1 MKLDFSSLKLSE
13 QDQRLYDMI
22 FDVPLREGHPKRK
35 LQQMFLKFAELFP
48 LIDVETNDFYNNGG
62 IVGFHF
68 KGDAFIVLCD
78 MDEGT
83 IEVSILIDYENAIFE
98 EIEENVKFDW
108 NQLAIRLK
116 VLQEMT
122 DWQDVSTKE
131 ETIAIYRNRLREQQ
145 NELAR
150 NK

>member
-13 QDQRLYDMI
+13 QDQRMYDMI
-22 FDVPLREGHPKRK
+22 FDVPLKPGHPKRE
-35 LQQMFLKFAELFP
+35 LQQMFFKFGELFP
-48 LIDVETNDFYNNGG
+48 LIDVETNDFYNNGS

-68 KGDAFIVLCD
+68 KGDPFIVLCD
-78 MDEGT
+78 VEERT

-108 NQLAIRLK
+108 DQLAIRLK
-116 VLQEMT
+116 VLQTLT
-122 DWQDVSTKE
+122 DWQEVSTKQ
-131 ETIAIYRNRLREQQ
+131 ETIATYKRLLREQQ